1 MRKTYLW
8 AFCLVASLWCSN
20 GHAQT
25 FETQYERSVHDL
37 MTDVQQR
44 FGVRFKF
51 DGKVDTV
58 GKRLPYADFRVRP
71 YSIEMTLD
79 NICKYFDWNWWKQT
93 DKLYKIKPYEYPR
106 RHEDEG
112 RMMLDWLSTLYNNK
126 AEWEARRD
134 TLRREVRQ
142 RLELDAFLDSCVV
155 VKDKKGRAERPV
167 TLSKVRRHDGYTT
180 QNICIELTPGQHL
193 FGTIYAPYGLK
204 KKEKIINKKLSESV
218 ALQSNQKV
226 QSSKQ
231 DQDKS
236 KSSKFKVQSSKKYAL
251 IVCPDGH
258 WPMRYRKDEQQR
270 LGTLARMGAVC
281 VDFDLY
287 GWGESEQEVGAE
299 AHHTSR
305 AHVYQAACG
314 YILLDWMLTHRKD
327 IDPERVGVMG
337 GSGGGTHTV
346 LLSLLDDRVTA
357 SAPVVHLASH
367 FDGGCPCESGK
378 PVQLSAGGTCEAE
391 LAAVMAPKPMLIVSD
406 GGDWTSS
413 VPTLEYPYLQRI
425 YSFYDA
431 RDQVRNVHLPNDRHD
446 FNEHKRQAVYDF
458 FIDVF
463 DLDRTMLDED
473 KVTIEPD
480 DDLKS
485 LYKTQR

>member
-1 MRKTYLW
+1 MLDYLS
-8 AFCLVASLWCSN
+8 SL
-20 GHAQT
+20 
-25 FETQYERSVHDL
+25 
-37 MTDVQQR
+37 
-44 FGVRFKF
+44 
-51 DGKVDTV
+51 
-58 GKRLPYADFRVRP
+58 YAD
-71 YSIEMTLD
+71 
-79 NICKYFDWNWWKQT
+79 
-93 DKLYKIKPYEYPR
+93 
-106 RHEDEG
+106 
-112 RMMLDWLSTLYNNK
+112 K
-126 AEWEARRD
+126 AQWEARRD
-134 TLRREVRQ
+134 SLRREVRQ
-142 RLELDAFLDSCVV
+142 RLELDAFLDSCVLG
-155 VKDKKGRAERPV
+155 KPL
-167 TLSKVRRHDGYTT
+167 LSKVRKHDGYTT

-193 FGTIYAPYGLK
+193 FGTIYASTK
-204 KKEKIINKKLSESV
+204 KG
-218 ALQSNQKV
+218 QH
-226 QSSKQ
+226 
-231 DQDKS
+231 
-236 KSSKFKVQSSKKYAL
+236 AL

-287 GWGESEQEVGAE
+287 GWGESEREVGAE

-314 YILLDWMLTHRKD
+314 YILLDYMLKNRKD
-327 IDPERVGVMG
+327 IDPARVGVMG

-378 PVQLSAGGTCEAE
+378 PVQLAAGGTCEPE

-425 YSFYDA
+425 YGFYGATDK
-431 RDQVRNVHLPNDRHD
+431 VRNVHLPSERHD
-446 FNEHKRQAVYDF
+446 FGKNKRQAVYDF

-463 DLDRTMLDED
+463 HLDPSMLDES
-473 KVTIEPD
+473 KVQIEPD
-480 DDLKS
+480 EALKS
-485 LYKTQR
+485 LYK

>member
-1 MRKTYLW
+1 MRKILLIFL
-8 AFCLVASLWCSN
+8 AAVAIN
-20 GHAQT
+20 GAAQT
-25 FETQYERSVHDL
+25 FETRYERSVSDL
-37 MTDVQQR
+37 MADVSKR
-44 FGVRFKF
+44 FNVRFKYN
-51 DGKVDTV
+51 VDTV

-71 YSIEMTLD
+71 YSIEQTLD
-79 NICKYFDWNWWKQT
+79 NICKYFDWNWWKQNGNV
-93 DKLYKIKPYEYPR
+93 YKIKPYEYPR
-106 RHEDEG
+106 RHEEEG
-112 RMMLDWLSTLYNNK
+112 RLMLEYLSTLYSNK

-134 TLRREVRQ
+134 SLRREVRQ
-142 RLELDAFLDSCVV
+142 RLELDAFLDSCTL
-155 VKDKKGRAERPV
+155 KPL
-167 TLSKVRRHDGYTT
+167 LSKVRKHDGYTT

-193 FGTIYAPYGLK
+193 FGTIYASTK
-204 KKEKIINKKLSESV
+204 KGKH
-218 ALQSNQKV
+218 
-226 QSSKQ
+226 
-231 DQDKS
+231 
-236 KSSKFKVQSSKKYAL
+236 AL

-258 WPMRYRKDEQQR
+258 WPYRYRKDEQQR

-287 GWGESEQEVGAE
+287 GWGESEQEVGKE

-314 YILLDWMLTHRKD
+314 YVLLDYMLKNRKD
-327 IDPERVGVMG
+327 IDPTRIGVCG

-346 LLSLLDDRVTA
+346 LLSLLDERVTA

-413 VPTLEYPYLQRI
+413 VPTLEFPYLQRI
-425 YSFYDA
+425 YGFYGAQDK
-431 RDQVRNVHLPNDRHD
+431 VRNVHLPNERHD
-446 FNEHKRQAVYDF
+446 FNKNKRQAVYDF
-458 FIDVF
+458 FIDIF
-463 DLDRTMLDED
+463 GLDRSMLDES

-480 DDLKS
+480 EALKS
-485 LYKTQR
+485 LYK

>member
-1 MRKTYLW
+1 MKTRHTMMRRLIVCLPFYL
-8 AFCLVASLWCSN
+8 FTFLPLS
-20 GHAQT
+20 AQT
-25 FETQYERSVHDL
+25 FETRYERPVSDL
-37 MTDVQQR
+37 MKDVAKR
-44 FGVRFKF
+44 FGVKFKF
-51 DGKVDTV
+51 DANVDTV

-71 YSIEMTLD
+71 YSLEMTLD
-79 NICKYFDWNWWKQT
+79 NICKYYDWNWWKQSGN
-93 DKLYKIKPYEYPR
+93 LYKIKLYEYPR
-106 RHEDEG
+106 RHEAEG
-112 RMMLDWLSTLYNNK
+112 KMMLDYLSSLYNNK
-126 AEWEARRD
+126 EQWEARRD
-134 TLRREVRQ
+134 SLRREVRQ
-142 RLELDAFLDSCVV
+142 RLELDAFLDSCVTIQTTKSLGTV
-155 VKDKKGRAERPV
+155 ERPFI
-167 TLSKVRRHDGYTT
+167 LSKVRKHDGYTT

-193 FGTIYAPYGLK
+193 FGTIYAPFGL
-204 KKEKIINKKLSESV
+204 NKKNKRKNKNLSP
-218 ALQSNQKV
+218 
-226 QSSKQ
+226 
-231 DQDKS
+231 
-236 KSSKFKVQSSKKYAL
+236 L

-258 WPMRYRKDEQQR
+258 WPYRYRKDEQQR

-287 GWGESEQEVGAE
+287 GWGESEKEVGEA

-378 PVQLSAGGTCEAE
+378 PIQLSAGGTCEPE
-391 LAAVMAPKPMLIVSD
+391 LAATFAPKPMLIVSD

-413 VPTLEYPYLQRI
+413 VPTLEFPYLQRI
-425 YSFYDA
+425 YGFYDA
-431 RDQVRNVHLPNDRHD
+431 KDKVRNVHLPNERHD
-446 FNEHKRQAVYDF
+446 FKENKRQAVYDF

-463 DLDRTMLDED
+463 GLDRTMLDES
-473 KVTIEPD
+473 KIEIEPD
-480 DDLKS
+480 EALKS
-485 LYKTQR
+485 LYK

>member
-1 MRKTYLW
+1 MRNYLF
-8 AFCLVASLWCSN
+8 AALLAASSVAT
-20 GHAQT
+20 AQT
-25 FETQYERSVHDL
+25 FENHYERPVHNL
-37 MTDVQQR
+37 MQDVAQR

-51 DGKVDTV
+51 DGNVDTI

-71 YSIEMTLD
+71 YSLETTLD
-79 NICKYFDWNWWKQT
+79 NICKYFDWNWWKQSGN
-93 DKLYKIKPYEYPR
+93 LYKIKRYEYPR
-106 RHEDEG
+106 RHEQEG
-112 RMMLDWLSTLYNNK
+112 RLMLDYLSSLYADK
-126 AEWEARRD
+126 AQWEARRD
-134 TLRREVRQ
+134 SLRREVRQ
-142 RLELDAFLDSCVV
+142 RLELDAFLDSCVLG
-155 VKDKKGRAERPV
+155 KPL
-167 TLSKVRRHDGYTT
+167 LSKVRKHDGYTT

-193 FGTIYAPYGLK
+193 FGTIYASTK
-204 KKEKIINKKLSESV
+204 KG
-218 ALQSNQKV
+218 QH
-226 QSSKQ
+226 
-231 DQDKS
+231 
-236 KSSKFKVQSSKKYAL
+236 AL

-287 GWGESEQEVGAE
+287 GWGESEREVGAE

-314 YILLDWMLTHRKD
+314 YILLDYMLKNRKD
-327 IDPERVGVMG
+327 IDPARVGVMG

-378 PVQLSAGGTCEAE
+378 PVQLAAGGTCEPE

-425 YSFYDA
+425 YGFYGATDK
-431 RDQVRNVHLPNDRHD
+431 VRNVHLPSERHD
-446 FNEHKRQAVYDF
+446 FGKNKRQAVYDF

-463 DLDRTMLDED
+463 HLDPSMLDES
-473 KVTIEPD
+473 KVQIEPD
-480 DDLKS
+480 EALKS
-485 LYKTQR
+485 LYK

>member
-1 MRKTYLW
+1 MRNYLF
-8 AFCLVASLWCSN
+8 AALLAASSVAT
-20 GHAQT
+20 AQT
-25 FETQYERSVHDL
+25 FENHYERPVHNL
-37 MTDVQQR
+37 MQDVAQH

-51 DGKVDTV
+51 DGNIDTI

-71 YSIEMTLD
+71 YSLETTLD
-79 NICKYFDWNWWKQT
+79 NICKYFDWNWWKQSGN
-93 DKLYKIKPYEYPR
+93 LYKIKRYEYPR
-106 RHEDEG
+106 RHEQEG
-112 RMMLDWLSTLYNNK
+112 RLMLDYLSSLYADK
-126 AEWEARRD
+126 AQWEARRD
-134 TLRREVRQ
+134 SLRREVRQ
-142 RLELDAFLDSCVV
+142 RLELDAFLDSCVLG
-155 VKDKKGRAERPV
+155 KPL
-167 TLSKVRRHDGYTT
+167 LSKVRKHDGYTT

-193 FGTIYAPYGLK
+193 FGTIYASTK
-204 KKEKIINKKLSESV
+204 KG
-218 ALQSNQKV
+218 QH
-226 QSSKQ
+226 
-231 DQDKS
+231 
-236 KSSKFKVQSSKKYAL
+236 AL

-287 GWGESEQEVGAE
+287 GWGESEREVGAE

-314 YILLDWMLTHRKD
+314 YILLDYMLKNRKD
-327 IDPERVGVMG
+327 IDPARVGVMG

-378 PVQLSAGGTCEAE
+378 PVQLAAGGTCEPE
-391 LAAVMAPKPMLIVSD
+391 LAAVMAPKPMLMVCD

-425 YSFYDA
+425 YGFYGATDK
-431 RDQVRNVHLPNDRHD
+431 VRNVHLPSERHD
-446 FNEHKRQAVYDF
+446 FGKNKRQAVYDF

-463 DLDRTMLDED
+463 HLDPSMLDES
-473 KVTIEPD
+473 KVQIEPVEA
-480 DDLKS
+480 LKS
-485 LYKTQR
+485 LYK

>member
-1 MRKTYLW
+1 MRKRLLT
-8 AFCLVASLWCSN
+8 AAVLVATAMAAT
-20 GHAQT
+20 AQSY
-25 FETQYERSVHDL
+25 ETRYERPVHDV
-37 MTDVQQR
+37 MNDVARR

-51 DGKVDTV
+51 DGNVDTV
-58 GKRLPYADFRVRP
+58 GKRLTYADFRVRP
-71 YSIEMTLD
+71 YSLEMTLD
-79 NICKYFDWNWWKQT
+79 NICKHFDWNWWKQSGN
-93 DKLYKIKPYEYPR
+93 LYKIKLYEYPR
-106 RHEDEG
+106 RHEQEG
-112 RMMLDWLSTLYNNK
+112 KMMLDYLSSLYHNK

-142 RLELDAFLDSCVV
+142 RLELDAFLDSCVLL
-155 VKDKKGRAERPV
+155 KDKRGNIVRDKQGRPERPV
-167 TLSKVRRHDGYTT
+167 TLSKIRKHDGYTT

-193 FGTIYAPYGLK
+193 FGTIYASTK
-204 KKEKIINKKLSESV
+204 KGKH
-218 ALQSNQKV
+218 
-226 QSSKQ
+226 
-231 DQDKS
+231 
-236 KSSKFKVQSSKKYAL
+236 AL

-287 GWGESEQEVGAE
+287 GWGESAQEVGAE

-314 YILLDWMLTHRKD
+314 YILLDWMLSHRND
-327 IDPERVGVMG
+327 IDPQRVGVMG

-346 LLSLLDDRVTA
+346 LLSLLDERVTA

-378 PVQLSAGGTCEAE
+378 PVQLSGGGTCEPE

-413 VPTLEYPYLQRI
+413 VPTLEFPFLQRI
-425 YSFYDA
+425 YAFYNAKD
-431 RDQVRNVHLPNDRHD
+431 RVRNVHLPNERHD
-446 FNEHKRQAVYDF
+446 FKENKRQAVYDF

-463 DLDRTMLDED
+463 VLDRTMLDES
-473 KVTIEPD
+473 KIEIEPD
-480 DDLKS
+480 EALKS
-485 LYKTQR
+485 LYK

>member
-1 MRKTYLW
+1 MWRVVGIIPFYL
-8 AFCLVASLWCSN
+8 FTFLPLN
-20 GHAQT
+20 AQT
-25 FETQYERSVHDL
+25 YETQYRRPVS
-37 MTDVQQR
+37 DVMKDVAKR
-44 FGVRFKF
+44 FNVKFKF
-51 DGKVDTV
+51 DSNVDTAGV
-58 GKRLPYADFRVRP
+58 TLTYADFRIRP
-71 YSIEMTLD
+71 YSLEQTLE
-79 NICKYFDWNWWKQT
+79 NICKHFDWNWWKQSGN
-93 DKLYKIKPYEYPR
+93 LYKIKLYEYPR

-112 RMMLDWLSTLYNNK
+112 RQMLDYLSSLYHNK
-126 AEWEARRD
+126 LEWESRRD
-134 TLRREVRQ
+134 SLRREVRQ

-155 VKDKKGRAERPV
+155 IKDKKGNLQRPV
-167 TLSKVRRHDGYTT
+167 TLSKVRKHDGYTT

-193 FGTIYAPYGLK
+193 FGTIYSPTT
-204 KKEKIINKKLSESV
+204 S
-218 ALQSNQKV
+218 SN
-226 QSSKQ
+226 
-231 DQDKS
+231 
-236 KSSKFKVQSSKKYAL
+236 AL

-258 WPMRYRKDEQQR
+258 WPMRYRDEEQQR

-287 GWGESEQEVGAE
+287 GWGESEKEVGAE

-314 YILLDWMLTHRKD
+314 YILLDWMLKNRKD

-346 LLSLLDDRVTA
+346 LLSLLDERVTA

-378 PVQLSAGGTCEAE
+378 PVQLSGGGTCEPE

-413 VPTLEYPYLQRI
+413 VPTLEFPYLQRI
-425 YSFYDA
+425 YGFYDA
-431 RDQVRNVHLPNDRHD
+431 KDKVRNVHLPEERHD
-446 FNEHKRQAVYDF
+446 FKENKRQAVYEF

-463 DLDRTMLDED
+463 HLDASKLDES
-473 KVTIEPD
+473 KITIEPEAA
-480 DDLKS
+480 LKS
-485 LYKTQR
+485 LYK

>member
-1 MRKTYLW
+1 MRNYLF
-8 AFCLVASLWCSN
+8 AALLAASSVAT
-20 GHAQT
+20 AQT
-25 FETQYERSVHDL
+25 FENHYERPVHNL
-37 MTDVQQR
+37 MQDVAQR

-51 DGKVDTV
+51 DGNVDTI

-71 YSIEMTLD
+71 YSLETTLD
-79 NICKYFDWNWWKQT
+79 NICKYFDWNWWKQSGN
-93 DKLYKIKPYEYPR
+93 LYKIKRYEYPR
-106 RHEDEG
+106 RHEQEG
-112 RMMLDWLSTLYNNK
+112 RLMLDYLSSLYADK
-126 AEWEARRD
+126 AQWEARRD

-142 RLELDAFLDSCVV
+142 RLELDAFLDSCVLG
-155 VKDKKGRAERPV
+155 KPL
-167 TLSKVRRHDGYTT
+167 LSKVRKHDGYTT

-193 FGTIYAPYGLK
+193 FGTIYASTK
-204 KKEKIINKKLSESV
+204 KG
-218 ALQSNQKV
+218 QH
-226 QSSKQ
+226 
-231 DQDKS
+231 
-236 KSSKFKVQSSKKYAL
+236 AL

-287 GWGESEQEVGAE
+287 GWGESEREVGAE

-314 YILLDWMLTHRKD
+314 YILLDYMLKNRKD
-327 IDPERVGVMG
+327 IDPARVGVMG

-378 PVQLSAGGTCEAE
+378 PVQLAAGGTCEPE

-425 YSFYDA
+425 YGFYGA
-431 RDQVRNVHLPNDRHD
+431 TDQVRNVHLPKERHD
-446 FNEHKRQAVYDF
+446 FGKNKRQAVYDF

-463 DLDRTMLDED
+463 HLDPSMLDES
-473 KVTIEPD
+473 KVQIEPD
-480 DDLKS
+480 EALKS
-485 LYKTQR
+485 LYK